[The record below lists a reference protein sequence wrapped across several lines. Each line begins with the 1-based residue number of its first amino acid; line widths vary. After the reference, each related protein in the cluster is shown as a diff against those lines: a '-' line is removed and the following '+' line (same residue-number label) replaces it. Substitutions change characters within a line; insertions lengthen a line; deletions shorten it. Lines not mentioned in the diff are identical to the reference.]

1 MSAVCVVICWGVFLV
16 LLIIGLLDF
25 SVLVLIISHDP
36 DSFHFSL
43 LHFALFIYLLFWPS
57 MVFGYTIKP
66 IVVVF

>member
-1 MSAVCVVICWGVFLV
+1 M